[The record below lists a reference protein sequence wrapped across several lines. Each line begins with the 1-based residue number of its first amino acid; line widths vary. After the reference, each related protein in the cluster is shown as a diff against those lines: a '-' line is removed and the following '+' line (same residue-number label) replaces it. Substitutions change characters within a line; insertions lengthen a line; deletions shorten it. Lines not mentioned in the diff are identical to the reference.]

1 MMKKRYIGEIAR
13 ELKIHEQ
20 TIRDYERKGLISPQR
35 TPKNIRYFSQNDVNR
50 LMIII
55 TLTNELRINIS
66 GVKLIFSLADRLGI
80 NDDELLDYIHDHIN
94 EYIDYK

>member
-1 MMKKRYIGEIAR
+1 MKKKYIGEIAR

-20 TIRDYERKGLISPQR
+20 TIREYERRGLINPKR
-35 TPKNIRYFSQNDVNR
+35 TPRNVRYFSQDDTDR

-55 TLTNELRINIS
+55 TLTNELHINIS
-66 GVKLIFSLADRLGI
+66 GVKLIFALAKRMEI

-94 EYIDYK
+94 EYID